1 MSKPVPLIIIERARD
16 LISDEQQWCYGTH
29 ARGRGGFPVS
39 VKHPDARRFC
49 AMGALLLAASE
60 VCSTAEDA
68 DNLAKDI
75 AKMISPT
82 GSLVFI
88 NDHRGHGA
96 VLALFD
102 QAIAALQA

>member
-1 MSKPVPLIIIERARD
+1 MSKLVPLIVIQRARD
-16 LISDEQQWCYGTH
+16 LISDEQNWCYGTH

-49 AMGALLLAASE
+49 AMGALLRAASE
-60 VCSTAEDA
+60 VCSTAKDA

-75 AKMISPT
+75 ANMISPS

-88 NDHRGHGA
+88 NDHRGHAA
-96 VLALFD
+96 VLSLFD
-102 QAIAALQA
+102 QAIATLQA

>member
-1 MSKPVPLIIIERARD
+1 MLWHPCSW
-16 LISDEQQWCYGTH
+16 Q
-29 ARGRGGFPVS
+29 GGFPVS
-39 VKHPDARRFC
+39 FRHPDARRFC

-60 VCSTAEDA
+60 VCSAAEDA

-88 NDHRGHGA
+88 NDHRGHAA

-102 QAIAALQA
+102 QAIAASKRKRPSMTDGHVREGHASGPQ

>member
-1 MSKPVPLIIIERARD
+1 MRRD
-16 LISDEQQWCYGTH
+16 RHWCYGTH
-29 ARGRGGFPVS
+29 ARGGGGFPVS

-88 NDHRGHGA
+88 NDHRGHRA